1 MNVEM
6 FARQIQAIH
15 GRLHEMYQ
23 ATDCDVEL
31 QPHLL
36 LPTAFKEL
44 GTASEELQ
52 VAAEELFEQTETLV
66 ATRAQVE
73 AERQRYRD
81 LFESMPNAYLV
92 TDLDGKIQ
100 EANRAAALL
109 LNVQAS
115 FLIDKLLINF
125 IPPQARRAFR
135 SKLAHLQLSEWVK
148 EFSVALQPR
157 NSELIEAA
165 ITVAP
170 VRDSQG
176 NLATLRW
183 IVRDITETQRVL
195 RSLDSPDYDLSLAR
209 PLHFYS
215 KGEVIPLEPQMIWLV
230 CQGWVKLST
239 LSERG
244 EEVLL
249 GLVGRQMPFGSG
261 MTSLPTYQAI
271 ALSEEVQLVSI
282 PMTEIYKTVRLS
294 QSFLPKITQ
303 RLRQTEALLA
313 ISGKRQVKE
322 RLHYF
327 LQFLKQEIGQ
337 PMSQGIRL
345 SVRLTHQDLADA
357 CCTTRVTITRLVGK
371 LQQQGKIAFDS
382 KHHMILKD

>member
-1 MNVEM
+1 MNVDIL
-6 FARQIQAIH
+6 AQQIKAIH
-15 GRLHEMYQ
+15 WRLAELYKGTS
-23 ATDCDVEL
+23 TDLQL
-31 QPHLL
+31 QPDLL
-36 LPTAFKEL
+36 LPVAFKEL

-52 VAAEELFEQTETLV
+52 VAAEELFQHREALES
-66 ATRAQVE
+66 TRAQVE

-81 LFESMPNAYLV
+81 LFEFMPNAYLI
-92 TDLDGKIQ
+92 TDLQGKIQ

-261 MTSLPTYQAI
+261 MTSLPTYQAMVI
-271 ALSEEVQLVSI
+271 SDEVQLASI
-282 PMTEIYKTVRLS
+282 PLTEISTSVPLT
-294 QSFLPKITQ
+294 QALLPKINQ

-322 RLHYF
+322 RLEYF
-327 LQFLKQEIGQ
+327 LLFLKQEIGQ
-337 PMSQGIRL
+337 PVEQGTLL
-345 SVRLTHQDLADA
+345 SVRLTHQDIADA
-357 CCTTRVTITRLVGK
+357 CCTTRVTITRLMGK
-371 LQQQGKIAFDS
+371 LQQQGKVKFDS
-382 KHHMILKD
+382 RHHMILID